1 MLVKVFIED
10 VEQFAIDTHGQEG
23 FETYIRLQ
31 EMINKFLNDWVEKSV
46 YPYHSHFHLPYSI
59 EWVH

>member
-10 VEQFAIDTHGQEG
+10 VEQFAVDTNGQKG

-31 EMINKFLNDWVEKSV
+31 EMINKFLNDYIENPVN
-46 YPYHSHFHLPYSI
+46 PYYSHFHLPYRI